1 MTKGQNSMILAAT
14 ALALA
19 AAPMAVLAE
28 PIEPYGVCAHLHRV
42 TNPAER
48 ADECRLIASAG
59 IKSVRF
65 DMEWWRIQKKP
76 GAQFDFSHYDAV
88 IGDAEAQGL
97 QVLPIIHDLPKWA
110 EPVWE
115 HLDEWGA
122 FVEAVVTHYGNRLHE
137 IEIWNEESHR
147 HFWKYEPSPENYA
160 KTLKTAYEAA
170 KRANPSVR
178 VLFGGT
184 AGVPLE
190 FIENVYKA
198 GAGPFF
204 DAMNIHPYNHPRQPE
219 GHLDAKIEAVRAIM
233 AKYGDGGK
241 PLVITELGWPTHEA
255 SLLGVNA
262 VLAGL
267 KVARPEL
274 KSWRVAYAMTTS
286 GQRQE
291 ADAILAALPPGSTC
305 EACGR
310 ARLREHLTA
319 GDIDAVFY
327 PFDETFPID
336 TFEEVLAFVDA
347 GGVLVDA
354 GGMPMWD
361 PIRETAPGVFVG
373 GGTSGNG
380 RSAADCRT
388 VLGIDVSAWWMDPA
402 LENAYIK
409 ALPTDAALAAG
420 FRGNAAGENAD
431 RFQTPRRLGPG
442 DEFIPLLVAKDASGR
457 DAVAASVVRRD
468 GGRRGCVVISGL
480 RPLGSA
486 STNSEDNQARYL
498 VRSMAIAFAEGVGQ
512 FYWYEFRG
520 REIDP
525 RHSEHH
531 FGLTHRD
538 FSPKPALGAYSN
550 FINMRPIGSVQRQD
564 SWHNEART
572 YFCPQWTRPDGTN
585 AGVLWMTGEAEM
597 RELHFAAD
605 PSRREGSSPPVIH
618 FHDYTG
624 RTIMPA
630 RIGDGAYDV
639 SISGSPVF
647 FEGGVLQV
655 SCMDMSDP
663 IVK

>member
-1 MTKGQNSMILAAT
+1 MTMGQSSMMLAAT

-19 AAPMAVLAE
+19 TAPMAALAE
-28 PIEPYGVCAHLHRV
+28 PTETYGVCAHLHRV
-42 TNPAER
+42 TNPAEC

-88 IGDAEAQGL
+88 IDDAEAQGL
-97 QVLPIIHDLPKWA
+97 QVLPIIHDLPQWA

-115 HLDEWGA
+115 HLGAWGA
-122 FVEAVVTHYGNRLHE
+122 FVEAVAAHYGDRLPE

-147 HFWKYEPSPENYA
+147 HFWKYEPSPENYCA
-160 KTLKTAYEAA
+160 TLKAAYEAA
-170 KRANPSVR
+170 KRANPAVR

-184 AGVPLE
+184 AGVPLG
-190 FIENVYKA
+190 FIEDVYKA
-198 GAGPFF
+198 GGAPFF

-219 GHLDAKIEAVRAIM
+219 GHLDVKIEAVRAIM
-233 AKYGDGGK
+233 ARYGDADK
-241 PLVITELGWPTHEA
+241 PLVITELGWPTHDA
-255 SLLGVNA
+255 SILGVNA
-262 VLAGL
+262 ILAGL

-274 KSWRVAYAMTTS
+274 KAWRAAYAMTTS

-310 ARLREHLTA
+310 ARLREHLSA

-373 GGTSGNG
+373 GGMSGNG

-388 VLGIDVSAWWMDPA
+388 VLGIDVSAWWMDPV

-409 ALPTDAALAAG
+409 ALPTDSALAAG
-420 FRGNAAGENAD
+420 FQGDPTGENAD
-431 RFQTPRRLGPG
+431 RFQTPRCLGPD

-468 GGRRGCVVISGL
+468 GGRRGCVVVSGL

-520 REIDP
+520 RETDP
-525 RHSEHH
+525 NHSEHH
-531 FGLTHRD
+531 FGLTHSN
-538 FSPKPALGAYSN
+538 FTPKPALGAYMN
-550 FINMRPIGSVQRQD
+550 FIKMRPQGSMQ
-564 SWHNEART
+564 SPGPWHDENRE
-572 YFCPQWTRPDGTN
+572 FFFPQWTRPNGSR
-585 AGVLWMTGEAEM
+585 AGVLWTTGEAEK
-597 RELHFAAD
+597 RELHFASD
-605 PSRREGSSPPVIH
+605 LSPKAGVSFSVIR
-618 FHDYTG
+618 FRDYTG
-624 RTIMPA
+624 RTMEPA
-630 RIGDGAYDV
+630 RTGDGAYV
-639 SISGSPVF
+639 VPVSGSPVF
-647 FEGGVLQV
+647 FEGGVLQE
-655 SCMDMSDP
+655 SGKDE
-663 IVK
+663 